1 MEKPLLSFKNFI
13 REQEE
18 AEDSVKSERPETDRE
33 ARSRIAAGLV
43 QGLFGGIG
51 GLTGSIDKDI
61 TQTKEVKD
69 SLPYKGC
76 GINEPFKIEKTP
88 IPLEAFKI
96 ILNYLNDKKIGDY
109 RKSIKELEEGRAV
122 IVGVRNKIAVK
133 KETANQ
139 DRFIDQLYFI
149 PGGAKSGEATASTE
163 KPKNESEVFSF
174 VEFSKIYEAE
184 AEDLLSKIKNPKKAS
199 EKDTDKKQEVAK
211 PIPTGDKF
219 LPYQITTVP
228 SLAFYGKDPINPKGT
243 GIKLPGDTIYYL
255 KESSLGSS
263 TYKMMVEGESSNVG
277 RYPIGVTKFETYKPA
292 EVYKENCGMQI
303 HRSSTKGV
311 GVCVGPWS
319 AGCQVFSDYSEWE
332 EFISKAEKEAMN
344 ANKFIYALIQLD
356 DIPDEIM
363 KNAMLGIVTYK
374 EIEKDSENEE
384 EVGIEKDDQK
394 KDNTKSIEKLAQF
407 IEEEKEKTNS
417 DEEAVIKK
425 YNKVIKSDADWK
437 KLESIYGANIWDD
450 LDSFLSSGELKSLK
464 FRNTKET

>member
-1 MEKPLLSFKNFI
+1 
-13 REQEE
+13 
-18 AEDSVKSERPETDRE
+18 
-33 ARSRIAAGLV
+33 
-43 QGLFGGIG
+43 
-51 GLTGSIDKDI
+51 
-61 TQTKEVKD
+61 
-69 SLPYKGC
+69 
-76 GINEPFKIEKTP
+76 
-88 IPLEAFKI
+88 
-96 ILNYLNDKKIGDY
+96 
-109 RKSIKELEEGRAV
+109 
-122 IVGVRNKIAVK
+122 
-133 KETANQ
+133 
-139 DRFIDQLYFI
+139 
-149 PGGAKSGEATASTE
+149 
-163 KPKNESEVFSF
+163 
-174 VEFSKIYEAE
+174 
-184 AEDLLSKIKNPKKAS
+184 
-199 EKDTDKKQEVAK
+199 
-211 PIPTGDKF
+211 
-219 LPYQITTVP
+219 
-228 SLAFYGKDPINPKGT
+228 
-243 GIKLPGDTIYYL
+243 
-255 KESSLGSS
+255 
-263 TYKMMVEGESSNVG
+263 
-277 RYPIGVTKFETYKPA
+277 
-292 EVYKENCGMQI
+292 
-303 HRSSTKGV
+303 
-311 GVCVGPWS
+311 VGPWS